1 MLLLVAVLF
10 PSATRGDERDGRREL
25 TVRCDKGR
33 SIGEALAHHD
43 GALTITVVGTCDE
56 HVAVDRN
63 DVRLI
68 AGGPGAGINGPDPT
82 TNTVMVTGD
91 RFVLD
96 GLTLTGGRNAIVVA
110 GGGRAMI
117 RNCVARGGGNGI
129 VGGIGIVLTQ
139 GANGTVDNCE
149 SSATPRT
156 DSCSRP
162 PSASSPTAGSCR
174 TGAPASSSSRAVPRG
189 SA

>member
-1 MLLLVAVLF
+1 VRQGRTIARC
-10 PSATRGDERDGRREL
+10 SAQ
-25 TVRCDKGR
+25 
-33 SIGEALAHHD
+33 HD
-43 GALTITVVGTCDE
+43 GALTIKVVGTCDE

-68 AGGPGAGINGPDPT
+68 ADDPGAGINGPDPT
-82 TNTVMVTGD
+82 INTVMVTGD

-96 GLTLTGGRNAIVVA
+96 GLTVTGGRNAIVVA
-110 GGGRAMI
+110 GGGRAII

-149 SSATPRT
+149 SSGNAADGLIARGRDRHHHQQPV
-156 DSCSRP
+156 
-162 PSASSPTAGSCR
+162 SCR